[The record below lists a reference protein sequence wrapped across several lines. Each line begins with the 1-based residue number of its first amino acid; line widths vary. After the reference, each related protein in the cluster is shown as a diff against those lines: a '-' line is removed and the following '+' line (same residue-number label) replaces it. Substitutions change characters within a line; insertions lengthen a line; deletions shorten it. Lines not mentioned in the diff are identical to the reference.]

1 MPPDD
6 NQLPWIPTTHGNY
19 MKVTGE
25 LADTAANLMNLIY
38 VSRLDRIGMS
48 RE

>member
-1 MPPDD
+1 
-6 NQLPWIPTTHGNY
+6 

-38 VSRLDRIGMS
+38 ISRLDRIGMPMEMIKD
-48 RE
+48 RMCAGVVYR